1 MPKKV
6 LFLLLL
12 LLLLFVPVVS
22 IYVDHVD
29 ASLTSCGATVSN
41 STVTAGS
48 SSELIFSISNTGG
61 ADMLWI
67 KITSPSSN
75 FTLTSID
82 GPSNIGETSISDD
95 GMSVTMILSGISDRE
110 TADYTVGI
118 DIGSEAVSSASFVVE
133 TSDST
138 NGDNSITC
146 NGSLAVSS
154 ILNSQLGV
162 IISNLV
168 SSISDSSILL
178 TWSTGSNST
187 GTVYYGTS
195 ASYGNSVADSTS
207 STSHSVRINGLS
219 SSTTYHYKIISSDG
233 TNNDELSD
241 KIFTTSASGETRTVT
256 TTVTSTVTNIVRE
269 VYKDVNLPSIIIKSK
284 ISKVYTVFPKIE
296 FSAVDDTG
304 ISRIRYSIDGGQNWS
319 PVDIGEK
326 IGAKKIESSFT
337 SITSDDGDYPV
348 LIEVTDSS
356 GNRSFSKTLEIV
368 IDRLPPTVGP
378 VLVMAGPQIIN
389 TGIGGVLSLLADVEY
404 RFVLTTSGGPNKIT
418 LNCGSNVYQFNKNID
433 SGVWSSEIKFDS
445 SIEECVPVI
454 TASDGAGNVQEKI
467 DDKILISKA
476 GYIKNSTLTVYW
488 FDDVENR
495 FVVWDA
501 SIYGQENP
509 ITTNSLGKYSFM
521 LPAGKYYIEAKSL
534 GKRTTVSNIIKLEST
549 SIINDSW
556 ELLPAWKFWQIA
568 EQKIINPK
576 SSGDT
581 GWTKTNVN
589 LPNFKLIDSSVN
601 KFSTLDIRGGVSVIL
616 LSNSWHPNITNHL
629 NLLNGLRLKGIKV
642 YPVLLQE
649 KGANAKYLKRRG
661 GYEMNI
667 YTDPDGIMLGS
678 LNIHELPAYLI
689 VDKYGNVVKQKL
701 GDIKKEQEI
710 IDAIVD
716 L

>member
-1 MPKKV
+1 MPKRVVV
-6 LFLLLL
+6 LILLLVVIFYASFKPINASISSCSINSVSPQSLTAGDASTVVFNITNNDEASNL
-12 LLLLFVPVVS
+12 LHWVKIVAPSNFVITSFDGPNSGGSSISGNGSEATIMTTLSSGESGDFSVGVTTTGGVTTSGSFGIQASDTAEGDSPVSCGGDTTV
-22 IYVDHVD
+22 
-29 ASLTSCGATVSN
+29 SLTSG
-41 STVTAGS
+41 GS
-48 SSELIFSISNTGG
+48 SAISITNVS
-61 ADMLWI
+61 L
-67 KITSPSSN
+67 
-75 FTLTSID
+75 
-82 GPSNIGETSISDD
+82 
-95 GMSVTMILSGISDRE
+95 SVTDTS
-110 TADYTVGI
+110 
-118 DIGSEAVSSASFVVE
+118 AVF
-133 TSDST
+133 
-138 NGDNSITC
+138 
-146 NGSLAVSS
+146 
-154 ILNSQLGV
+154 
-162 IISNLV
+162 
-168 SSISDSSILL
+168 
-178 TWSTGSNST
+178 TWSTSLPTTGSVQYGQST
-187 GTVYYGTS
+187 
-195 ASYGNSVADSTS
+195 AYGNTVNDTTLG
-207 STSHSVRINGLS
+207 TSHSVSISNLS
-219 SSTTYHYKIISSDG
+219 ASTVYHYLVSSTDQS
-233 TNNDELSD
+233 NNTANIADRT
-241 KIFTTSASGETRTVT
+241 FTTSASGETRTVT